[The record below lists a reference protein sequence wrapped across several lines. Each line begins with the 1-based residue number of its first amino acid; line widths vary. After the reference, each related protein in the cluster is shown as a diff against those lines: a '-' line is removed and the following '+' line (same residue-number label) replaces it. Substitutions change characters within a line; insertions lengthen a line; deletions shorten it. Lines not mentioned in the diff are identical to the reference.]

1 MKTEQKYVWK
11 KRLSASEENFIVS
24 DLSLLFKNP
33 DFDADNDQIFE
44 LGPEVKLKMQIVAI
58 PTEPVKRDHSWE
70 NKE

>member
-1 MKTEQKYVWK
+1 MKTEQKYVWR
-11 KRLSASEENFIVS
+11 KRLSVSEENFIVS

-44 LGPEVKLKMQIVAI
+44 LGPEVKLKMQIVTI
-58 PTEPVKRDHSWE
+58 PTHPVKRKHSWE

>member
-44 LGPEVKLKMQIVAI
+44 LG
-58 PTEPVKRDHSWE
+58 
-70 NKE
+70 

>member
-1 MKTEQKYVWK
+1 MKTEQKYVWR

-44 LGPEVKLKMQIVAI
+44 LGPEVKIKMQIVTI
-58 PTEPVKRDHSWE
+58 PASPVTRTHSWE